1 MSNQEKASRSHW
13 IEWCA
18 LITSITAVTLSAYQ
32 AYTLKEHNYISVEPR
47 VNSYLSLKDD
57 YQMIIFNNGL
67 GPAYIDKITFYEN
80 GKEID
85 GNILH
90 ALAKQG
96 VPPYCATAGTP
107 RPNDSLKTGEEI
119 VLVDIHDNKECT
131 TSRLIFTTLQPPNT
145 NFDYQIDFSSI
156 YGKKFSYRYSLNKQE
171 SIPN

>member
-1 MSNQEKASRSHW
+1 
-13 IEWCA
+13 
-18 LITSITAVTLSAYQ
+18 
-32 AYTLKEHNYISVEPR
+32 VEPR

-57 YQMIIFNNGL
+57 YKMIIFNNGL
-67 GPAYIDKITFYEN
+67 GPAYIDKVTFYEN

-96 VPPYCATAGTP
+96 VSPYCAIAGMP

-131 TSRLIFTTLQPPNT
+131 
-145 NFDYQIDFSSI
+145 
-156 YGKKFSYRYSLNKQE
+156 
-171 SIPN
+171 